1 MLKKLRLK
9 RSDNYDCHVATY
21 HMARMVVEYIKCE
34 EHPLSLGSEQGL
46 DHWDDLVIENNDG
59 SLKYLQ
65 VKRQT
70 SNFSAYKTTRGNK
83 TKGDEEGKPQDLSA
97 LDDAFKAL
105 SSFYEIIA
113 KHALCTKT
121 FTLVLPYGN
130 IEIKKGLD
138 VKSLS
143 ELCEEC
149 RKSSATANGLK
160 TRADGKTK
168 QIIEWMKSWCGFQSI
183 DQIFFV
189 LRKITVEL
197 LGDERSVN
205 DLTELALSQCFDKAN
220 EVRTKIYN
228 HLHLNATDI
237 GAVCPKHITPLVIQH
252 LKNRQPFWAFYQQQ
266 KGYVGWNVDGLN
278 FGRGF
283 EPSSYVD
290 ALWND
295 GSNDSVLI
303 VNNSVEF
310 TKKLLTNNP
319 LIRSLFR
326 LALHLPRTST
336 AEFPNANIGLEV
348 ARSAIN
354 GTFGTAKNDFGKGG
368 ITWRDGIR
376 SLASTSTR
384 VLTDSDDMEVEARH
398 LSEKMYEFTW
408 QAIIDSVN
416 ARLGDLTGGLGSAT
430 QSLWNSWV
438 VNLNSSLADRN
449 KFLENILSIH
459 AEPKTIVTELRI
471 GLSTVDLV
479 AESIWFLLIVSVA
492 LGGSHAKWD
501 SINTDLETKL
511 VGLRYWGGN
520 DNEGLVREMFTE
532 DKEEVTESIIGG
544 EVKPV
549 LVLPH
554 IKSSVNEIYC
564 STLADDSISANSL
577 ASPKRPKLLVT
588 KTVKLTRLI
597 NDGDILGIREELEK
611 SLRAH
616 QESRNKSI
624 KNFGSGDLA

>member
-1 MLKKLRLK
+1 
-9 RSDNYDCHVATY
+9 
-21 HMARMVVEYIKCE
+21 
-34 EHPLSLGSEQGL
+34 
-46 DHWDDLVIENNDG
+46 
-59 SLKYLQ
+59 
-65 VKRQT
+65 
-70 SNFSAYKTTRGNK
+70 
-83 TKGDEEGKPQDLSA
+83 
-97 LDDAFKAL
+97 
-105 SSFYEIIA
+105 
-113 KHALCTKT
+113 
-121 FTLVLPYGN
+121 
-130 IEIKKGLD
+130 
-138 VKSLS
+138 
-143 ELCEEC
+143 
-149 RKSSATANGLK
+149 
-160 TRADGKTK
+160 
-168 QIIEWMKSWCGFQSI
+168 
-183 DQIFFV
+183 
-189 LRKITVEL
+189 
-197 LGDERSVN
+197 
-205 DLTELALSQCFDKAN
+205 
-220 EVRTKIYN
+220 
-228 HLHLNATDI
+228 
-237 GAVCPKHITPLVIQH
+237 
-252 LKNRQPFWAFYQQQ
+252 
-266 KGYVGWNVDGLN
+266 
-278 FGRGF
+278 
-283 EPSSYVD
+283 
-290 ALWND
+290 
-295 GSNDSVLI
+295 
-303 VNNSVEF
+303 
-310 TKKLLTNNP
+310 
-319 LIRSLFR
+319 
-326 LALHLPRTST
+326 
-336 AEFPNANIGLEV
+336 
-348 ARSAIN
+348 
-354 GTFGTAKNDFGKGG
+354 
-368 ITWRDGIR
+368 
-376 SLASTSTR
+376 
-384 VLTDSDDMEVEARH
+384 MEVEARH